1 MKGDWK
7 AFKLDEL
14 GFVGRGKS
22 RHRPR
27 NDPRLYG
34 GRYPFFQT
42 GDVKAA
48 ELYLHSYEATYNELG
63 LAQSKLWQPG
73 TLCITIAANIAESA
87 ILAIP
92 GCFPDSVVGFI
103 ANPEVADAKFIKYRL
118 DTLKLAMQ
126 AASLGTTQ
134 DNLSLDKL
142 LSFDFLVPPLP
153 TQQRIAA
160 ILSAYDDLIEN
171 NTRRIVILEEM
182 ARRLYE
188 EWFVHFRFP
197 GHDEAEFVE
206 NDLGRAPCGW
216 KVQTVAQTFEVTGGG
231 TPSKTVDE
239 YWADGSIDWFSPTD
253 LTRAGTMFMDGSSSK
268 ITALGLRK
276 SSARL
281 FPPFSVMMTSRATI
295 GAIAINTREACTNQ
309 GFITCIPNQHFP
321 LYLLL
326 HWLRDNVEMFISLAS
341 GATFKEI
348 SKGVFKEIKLLVP
361 RHDIVERFEQTVG
374 PMMHQSLLLQRKNA
388 NLRAQRDMLLP
399 NLISGEIDVSGAEEL
414 LEAAE

>member
-1 MKGDWK
+1 
-7 AFKLDEL
+7 
-14 GFVGRGKS
+14 
-22 RHRPR
+22 
-27 NDPRLYG
+27 
-34 GRYPFFQT
+34 
-42 GDVKAA
+42 VKAA
-48 ELYLHSYEATYNELG
+48 ELYLQQYETTYNELG

-92 GCFPDSVVGFI
+92 GCFPDSVVGF
-103 ANPEVADAKFIKYRL
+103 VADPKVADTKFVKYKL

-126 AASLGTTQ
+126 SASLGTTQ

-142 LSFDFLVPPLP
+142 LRFDFLIPTLL

-171 NTRRIVILEEM
+171 NTRRIAILEEM

-197 GHDEAEFVE
+197 GHEGVEFGE
-206 NDLGRAPCGW
+206 TELGRTPSDW
-216 KVQTVAQTFEVTGGG
+216 LVQTVSETFDITGGG
-231 TPSKTVDE
+231 TPSKKICE
-239 YWADGSIDWFSPTD
+239 YWADGTIAWFSPTD
-253 LTRAGTMFMDGSSSK
+253 VTRAGTTFMDASSSK
-268 ITALGLRK
+268 ITELGLKK

-295 GAIAINTREACTNQ
+295 GAIAINPTEACTNQ
-309 GFITCIPNQHFP
+309 GFITCIPNDSFP
-321 LYLLL
+321 LYILL
-326 HWLRDNVEMFISLAS
+326 HWLRDNVDMFISLAS

-361 RHDIVERFEQTVG
+361 PKDIADRFEQTVG
-374 PMMHQSLLLQRKNA
+374 PMMQQALVLQRKNA
-388 NLRAQRDMLLP
+388 NLRAQRDLLLP
-399 NLISGEIDVSGAEEL
+399 KLVSGEIDVSAAGEA